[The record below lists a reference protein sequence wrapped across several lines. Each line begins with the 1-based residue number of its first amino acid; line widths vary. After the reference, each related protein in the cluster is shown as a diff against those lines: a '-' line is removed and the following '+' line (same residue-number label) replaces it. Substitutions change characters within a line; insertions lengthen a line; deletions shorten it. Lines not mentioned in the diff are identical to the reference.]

1 MQLKEIRRILKNK
14 SSKKAKESTKKFV
27 PTIKKYYGT
36 RAWVVNEILKNIK
49 ELDSKLVE
57 QLWKSGF
64 FEEQLLASK
73 ALGKFCL
80 INPDKTLKLI
90 RRFSKDIVDWA
101 ICDTLATQG
110 VRKILK
116 TKQKE
121 IFKISKEL
129 IKSNNLWQRR
139 FALVLLINYQKDKKL
154 RKEIKNIMKQ
164 VQNDQEYYVKKALIW
179 LKNELK

>member
-64 FEEQLLASK
+64 FE
-73 ALGKFCL
+73 
-80 INPDKTLKLI
+80 
-90 RRFSKDIVDWA
+90 
-101 ICDTLATQG
+101 
-110 VRKILK
+110 
-116 TKQKE
+116 
-121 IFKISKEL
+121 
-129 IKSNNLWQRR
+129 
-139 FALVLLINYQKDKKL
+139 
-154 RKEIKNIMKQ
+154 
-164 VQNDQEYYVKKALIW
+164 
-179 LKNELK
+179 